1 MRKRLL
7 LFMMI
12 VLAGGFAFF
21 PSDKEAQAKKV
32 YTQEKPDDPA
42 IKASFTADGK
52 TYESDNVADV
62 WRRVS
67 GKSNAVF
74 KLYADWDIREPI
86 EIGGSYNKL
95 TIDLNG
101 HRLRRITDGRSRNG
115 CIIRIN
121 GGELTIKDL
130 PSSQGIGKGGVLTGG
145 NSKNSAGGIHINGG
159 KLIMNG
165 GSVNGNATDDD
176 GGAISIE
183 GGGSATLVGACFNNN
198 YADDSG
204 GAIYLKN
211 GSLTAKNCVFDRNK
225 ADDNGGAIAVNSD
238 NVKLINVI
246 MQNNFADDDGGALWV
261 NDKKVYL
268 SGGLIKYNM
277 ADYGGGVYVDS
288 RYDINIQ
295 GKLIIQDNHTTSN
308 DVSNLCLQDGALSSA
323 KIYSGGLLH
332 GSMVGVN
339 KTRSLSSSGY
349 TAVVET
355 SVFQEK
361 TCFKADRGKLVMPKG
376 KTEKVIYMATAIGDA
391 KFGPLIAVALVL
403 LAVVTLIIVSLRRKK
418 AMSTEADGEE
428 ESL

>member
-42 IKASFTADGK
+42 IKASCTADGQ
-52 TYESDNVADV
+52 TYESDNISDV

-238 NVKLINVI
+238 NV
-246 MQNNFADDDGGALWV
+246 
-261 NDKKVYL
+261 
-268 SGGLIKYNM
+268 
-277 ADYGGGVYVDS
+277 
-288 RYDINIQ
+288 
-295 GKLIIQDNHTTSN
+295 
-308 DVSNLCLQDGALSSA
+308 
-323 KIYSGGLLH
+323 
-332 GSMVGVN
+332 
-339 KTRSLSSSGY
+339 
-349 TAVVET
+349 
-355 SVFQEK
+355 
-361 TCFKADRGKLVMPKG
+361 
-376 KTEKVIYMATAIGDA
+376 
-391 KFGPLIAVALVL
+391 
-403 LAVVTLIIVSLRRKK
+403 
-418 AMSTEADGEE
+418 
-428 ESL
+428 